1 MIRILLSLFRGGFS
15 NWFCI
20 FNLKWKSVQKLE
32 SLLKDL
38 KSKTNFSDDLSHNI
52 LKLCKVL
59 RKTWFAASKAG
70 LDTQYENLCVQ
81 ATPRDAVK
89 FRIVRNWKI
98 LEKSQIWLG
107 TQLSTQP
114 PFYKWIF
121 GTSGQKFCR
130 NRCQSSI

>member
-1 MIRILLSLFRGGFS
+1 MHFQSKIEICSKT
-15 NWFCI
+15 W
-20 FNLKWKSVQKLE
+20 VVA
-32 SLLKDL
+32 KDVE
-38 KSKTNFSDDLSHNI
+38 SKTNFSDDLSHN
-52 LKLCKVL
+52 KVL
-59 RKTWFAASKAG
+59 RKIWFAASKAG

-89 FRIVRNWKI
+89 FRVVRNWKI

>member
-1 MIRILLSLFRGGFS
+1 MHFQSKVEICSKT
-15 NWFCI
+15 W
-20 FNLKWKSVQKLE
+20 VVA
-32 SLLKDL
+32 KDL

-130 NRCQSSI
+130 NRCESSI